1 MLKINKSKNLEK
13 INSSLKDIEIRLKKI
28 KLSEEDW
35 KNFIEKFTYNTNAIE
50 GSKLTLKQVK
60 KILNKKELGDYKK
73 EKM

>member
-13 INSSLKDIEIRLKKI
+13 INSSLKNIEIRLKKI

-60 KILNKKELGDYKK
+60 KILAKGYTAKKKK
-73 EKM
+73 